1 MRYINVV
8 IKCIILAV
16 FVFVCGCGDKEYH
29 EARKIVLVSSGTTEE
44 TKVVSHTSAVT
55 PKKDSEPDNNS
66 IIDDSTTVYYTK
78 TGKRYHLLESCTGKE
93 MLSCTLS
100 EARENGLTPCQKC
113 AVD

>member
-16 FVFVCGCGDKEYH
+16 FVFVCGCSDKEYH

-44 TKVVSHTSAVT
+44 TKTVSHTSAVT
-55 PKKDSEPDNNS
+55 FKKDSEPDNNS
-66 IIDDSTTVYYTK
+66 IIDDSTTVYHTK

-93 MLSCTLS
+93 MLSCTLG
-100 EARENGLTPCQKC
+100 EALEKGLTPCQKC
-113 AVD
+113 AVE